1 VSSPSEQ
8 IIGLYQRHAE
18 AFDRMRSRHLFERPT
33 LDPFLALLQPGAS
46 ILDIG
51 CGSGEPIARY
61 LSDSGYRVTGIDSS
75 PALIDLCRSR
85 LPRQEWVIADM
96 RTLDLGRQFDG
107 ILAWDSFFH
116 LSWEAQRRM
125 FPLFQQHAARRA
137 ALLFT
142 SGPCH
147 GDVLG
152 TFAGEPLY
160 HASLDP
166 SEYRALLDAAGFD
179 VVAHI
184 VEDPAS
190 GGHTAWLAQGR

>member
-1 VSSPSEQ
+1 
-8 IIGLYQRHAE
+8 
-18 AFDRMRSRHLFERPT
+18 MR
-33 LDPFLALLQPGAS
+33 A
-46 ILDIG
+46 
-51 CGSGEPIARY
+51 
-61 LSDSGYRVTGIDSS
+61 
-75 PALIDLCRSR
+75 
-85 LPRQEWVIADM
+85 
-96 RTLDLGRQFDG
+96 LDLGRQFDG

-116 LSWEAQRRM
+116 LSCEAQGRM
-125 FPLFQQHAARRA
+125 FPIFRQHAARRA

-152 TFAGEPLY
+152 TFEGEPLY

-166 SEYRALLDAAGFD
+166 AEYRALLDTAGFD

-184 VEDPAS
+184 VEDTAC

>member
-1 VSSPSEQ
+1 
-8 IIGLYQRHAE
+8 
-18 AFDRMRSRHLFERPT
+18 MRSRHLFEKPT

-61 LSDSGYRVTGIDSS
+61 LTDLGYRVTGIDSS

-85 LPRQEWVIADM
+85 FPSQEWLIGDM
-96 RTLDLGRQFDG
+96 RALDLGRQFDG

-116 LSWEAQRRM
+116 LSCEAQCRM
-125 FPLFQQHAARRA
+125 FPIFQQHAAGRA

-142 SGPCH
+142 SGPSH

-152 TFAGEPLY
+152 TFEGEPLY

-166 SEYRALLDAAGFD
+166 AEYRALLDRAGFD
-179 VVAHI
+179 VVAHM
-184 VEDPAS
+184 VEDTAR